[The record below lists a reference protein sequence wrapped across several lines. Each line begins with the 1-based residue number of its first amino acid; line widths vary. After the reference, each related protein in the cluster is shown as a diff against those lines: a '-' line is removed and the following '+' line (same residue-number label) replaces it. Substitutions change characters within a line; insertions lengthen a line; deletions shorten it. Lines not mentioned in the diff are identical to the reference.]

1 MGFRNGAYATV
12 WEVSPVSDTFTKI
25 KISISRKN
33 KQTGEYETDFSDYV
47 GCIGTAA
54 ANKALNLKRQDRIR
68 LGDTDV
74 STTWN
79 AEKKIQYTN
88 FKVFSFELA
97 NNSETAST
105 QQKSVD
111 DGEPEVEEFED
122 DDLPF

>member
-12 WEVSPVSDTFTKI
+12 WEVTPMSDTFTKI
-25 KISISRKN
+25 KISVSRKN
-33 KQTGEYETDFSDYV
+33 KQTGEYETDFSGFV

-54 ANKALNLKRQDRIR
+54 ANKALNLKERDRIQ

-79 AEKKIQYTN
+79 DEKKVQYTN

-97 NNSETAST
+97 DRQGAPEN
-105 QQKSVD
+105 QQHSVD
-111 DGEPEVEEFED
+111 DGEPEVDVENE
-122 DDLPF
+122 DLPF